1 MLAIDDWKWKWMK
14 QQLDMTDEEFS
25 EEIEWNGGCV
35 KERQVEDEKK
45 EFRSRRNCIFV
56 VEIREAVNN
65 Y

>member
-35 KERQVEDEKK
+35 KERQVEDET
-45 EFRSRRNCIFV
+45 
-56 VEIREAVNN
+56 NN
-65 Y
+65 LDLT